1 MSTTQED
8 ITTDFCSD
16 ELSWTMETKRDIL
29 TSLGVS
35 LIAGNMGWFFSRTVN
50 QLLTNDL

>member
-1 MSTTQED
+1 MNNTQED
-8 ITTDFCSD
+8 KTTDFCSN
-16 ELSWTMETKRDIL
+16 ELSWIMETKRDIL

-50 QLLTNDL
+50 KLTNDL